1 MGCVILIHIVGCVPP
16 RQDVEINSKFCD
28 TVCVAALSFGE
39 LLRGVIN
46 VAANELAAV
55 ARGEVMMI
63 PASLVLPL
71 LPAEIANFE
80 IEIGAE
86 EKGRIHRRKFLCC
99 IIFLLPVCHL
109 TCTGKCGMCGFK

>member
-63 PASLVLPL
+63 PASRLARSPSSARRRNCQPRDLDCGGGKR
-71 LPAEIANFE
+71 ANSS
-80 IEIGAE
+80 
-86 EKGRIHRRKFLCC
+86 
-99 IIFLLPVCHL
+99 
-109 TCTGKCGMCGFK
+109 